1 MELSSG
7 RMRVSNFRIAI
18 RNSTP
23 TCVILGFGIPA
34 QPMLPMIAMPTTA
47 GSGSEERSH
56 ALISDATNARKD
68 GLRRSESRLSR
79 GDSGSA
85 APVAT
90 ARCDRR
96 RTRASIVFTREAWQ
110 LLAANFERVLRDP
123 CDLEGRG
130 AMLLGAY

>member
-56 ALISDATNARKD
+56 A
-68 GLRRSESRLSR
+68 
-79 GDSGSA
+79 
-85 APVAT
+85 
-90 ARCDRR
+90 
-96 RTRASIVFTREAWQ
+96 
-110 LLAANFERVLRDP
+110 
-123 CDLEGRG
+123 
-130 AMLLGAY
+130 

>member
-56 ALISDATNARKD
+56 APISDATNARKD

-85 APVAT
+85 APVAS

-96 RTRASIVFTREAWQ
+96 RTRAFTREAWQ

-130 AMLLGAY
+130 AMLLGAH